1 MKKKLIY
8 DIENLQEHIAFLS
21 IAEKNNIYLDTMFC
35 YYGEIINYLENKS
48 EFKIQNLLS
57 VITENVFKLDYK
69 NNIYHTE
76 IKNDILNMN
85 RKIRNNLNVF

>member
-8 DIENLQEHIAFLS
+8 DIDNLQGHIAFLA

-48 EFKIQNLLS
+48 EFKIQTTIMKN
-57 VITENVFKLDYK
+57 KL
-69 NNIYHTE
+69 
-76 IKNDILNMN
+76 ILNN
-85 RKIRNNLNVF
+85 Q